1 MQLKYNSYLNELAI
15 YGQYHDRETFKK
27 LQSEFQKLSIYASMP
42 YQEYNPVI
50 HKLEVHFSDVRFQL
64 SNSLSQMELVKDIL
78 TLLRQFGLI
87 LNCKIDEFELDKT
100 HLLKYI
106 DEYVQP
112 SITPWLTNTKEY
124 QKLFSVPYETA
135 HNAKNRNDVSYTISL
150 TGLWSEEEVK
160 QLVLTFPPSIQELCL
175 IREYNLRFSIAIPE
189 TNSFNGTVFELLQE
203 FVKEKFKI
211 HISEFGNYR
220 FYQP

>member
-175 IREYNLRFSIAIPE
+175 IREYNIRFSIAIPE

>member
-78 TLLRQFGLI
+78 TLLRQFGLM

-124 QKLFSVPYETA
+124 QKLFSVPYETV
-135 HNAKNRNDVSYTISL
+135 HNAKNRNDVTYNIAL
-150 TGLWSEEEVK
+150 TGLWTEEEVK
-160 QLVLTFPPSIQELCL
+160 QLILTFPASIQELCQ
-175 IREYNLRFSIAIPE
+175 IRDYNLKFSIMIKE
-189 TNSFNGTVFELLQE
+189 TNSFNSIVFEILKE
-203 FVKEKFKI
+203 FVKDKFRI
-211 HISEFGNYR
+211 HIPEFGNYR
-220 FYQP
+220 FYTV

>member
-15 YGQYHDRETFKK
+15 YGQYHDRDLFKK

-50 HKLEVHFSDVRFQL
+50 HKLEVHFSDVRFHL
-64 SNSLSQMELVKDIL
+64 SDSQSQMELVNDVL
-78 TLLRQFGLI
+78 ALLKQFGLL
-87 LNCKIDEFELDKT
+87 LNCKMSEFELDKT

-124 QKLFSVPYETA
+124 QKLFSVPYEKPQ
-135 HNAKNRNDVSYTISL
+135 NSQNRNDATYNIPL

-160 QLVLTFPPSIQELCL
+160 QLVLTFPTSIQALCQ
-175 IREYNLRFSIAIPE
+175 IREYNLKFSIVIPE
-189 TNSFNGTVFELLQE
+189 TNSFHGTVFETLQE
-203 FVKEKFKI
+203 FVKDKFRI